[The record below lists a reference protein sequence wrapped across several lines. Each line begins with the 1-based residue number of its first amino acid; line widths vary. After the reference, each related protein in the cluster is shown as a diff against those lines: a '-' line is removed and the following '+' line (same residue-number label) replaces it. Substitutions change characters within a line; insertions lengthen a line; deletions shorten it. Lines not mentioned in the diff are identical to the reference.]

1 MNPVGPDGEPELVG
15 RVRRR
20 LAASASRYDPAT
32 VAAAVRDEAPTAG
45 LSTLLDVSGRL
56 SAELSGAGV
65 LAPLLTQPGVTDV
78 LVNGPGSVW
87 VDAGDGPRR
96 SGLVIEDEAAVRR
109 LAVRLVAAGGRRL
122 DDAAPYA
129 DARLADGTR
138 VHAVLPP
145 LAPDGTCISL
155 RVPPRRVFT
164 LAQLVA
170 AGSVPSAGAELLEGL
185 VAARLAFLVTGGTG
199 CGKTTVL
206 SSLLSLVAAEE
217 RIVLVEDAAELRPHH
232 PHVVR
237 LESRPANA
245 EGAGQVTLD
254 VLVRQALRM
263 RPDRLVV
270 GEVRGGEVLDLLAA
284 LNTGHEGGCSTV
296 HANRAEHL
304 PARIESLCGQAGV
317 PRAAAHSLLAA
328 AVDVVLHLT
337 RGRDGNRRMA
347 GLAVLVPAAH
357 GMTTVVPAYLFD
369 ADGVRRGPGASTL
382 DDRMTRR

>member
-1 MNPVGPDGEPELVG
+1 MTAPSEPELFG
-15 RVRRR
+15 RVRHR
-20 LAASASRYDPAT
+20 LAMTPGGYDAAT
-32 VAAAVRDEAPTAG
+32 LAAAVRDEAPTAG
-45 LSTLLDVSGRL
+45 LATLLDVSSVL
-56 SAELSGAGV
+56 SAELGGAGP
-65 LAPLLTQPGVTDV
+65 LAPLLAEPGVTDV
-78 LVNGPGSVW
+78 LVNGAGPVW
-87 VDAGDGPRR
+87 VDRGDGPRV

-129 DARLADGTR
+129 DARLPDGTR
-138 VHAVLPP
+138 VHAVMPP

-164 LAQLVA
+164 IDAFVA
-170 AGSVPSAGAELLEGL
+170 AGSVPPEGAELLCRMVE
-185 VAARLAFLVTGGTG
+185 ARLAFLVTGGTG
-199 CGKTTVL
+199 SGKTTVL
-206 SSLLSLVAAEE
+206 SSLLSLVCDLE
-217 RIVLVEDAAELRPHH
+217 RIVLVEDAAELRPSRA
-232 PHVVR
+232 HVVR
-237 LESRPANA
+237 LEARSANA
-245 EGAGQVTLD
+245 EGVGAVTLD

-337 RGRDGNRRMA
+337 RGADGRRRMA
-347 GLAVLVPAAH
+347 GLAVLVAGSDGTAS
-357 GMTTVVPAYLFD
+357 VVPAYAFEFD
-369 ADGVRRGPGASTL
+369 RVVAGPGAALL
-382 DDRMTRR
+382 DARLSRS

>member
-1 MNPVGPDGEPELVG
+1 MATQYDD
-15 RVRRR
+15 
-20 LAASASRYDPAT
+20 AA

-45 LSTLLDVSGRL
+45 LSTLLEVSGRL
-56 SAELSGAGV
+56 SAELAGAGV
-65 LAPLLTQPGVTDV
+65 LAPLLRQPGVTDV
-78 LVNGPGSVW
+78 LVNGPGPVW
-87 VDAGDGPRR
+87 VDAGGGLHRC
-96 SGLVIEDEAAVRR
+96 GLVIDDEAAVRR

-129 DARLADGTR
+129 DARLVDGTR
-138 VHAVLPP
+138 VHAVVPP

-164 LAQLVA
+164 LEQLVA
-170 AGSVPSAGAELLEGL
+170 AGSLPPEGAELLRRL
-185 VAARLAFLVTGGTG
+185 VDARLAFLVTGGTG
-199 CGKTTVL
+199 SGKTTVL
-206 SSLLSLVAAEE
+206 SSLLSLVGKEE
-217 RIVLVEDAAELRPHH
+217 RIVLVEDAAELRPDH

-296 HANRAEHL
+296 HANRPEHL

-317 PRAAAHSLLAA
+317 AREAAHSLLAA

-337 RGRDGNRRMA
+337 RGHDGRRRMA
-347 GLAVLVPAAH
+347 GLAVLVPGRDGTA
-357 GMTTVVPAYLFD
+357 TVTPAYRFEEL
-369 ADGVRRGPGASTL
+369 AVRRGPAAEIL
-382 DDRMTRR
+382 DDRLASR

>member
-1 MNPVGPDGEPELVG
+1 MTPAGPDDPELLG

-20 LAASASRYDPAT
+20 LATTPGRYDPT
-32 VAAAVRDEAPTAG
+32 SLAAAVRDEAPTAG
-45 LSTLLDVSGRL
+45 LTTLLDVAGTL
-56 SAELSGAGV
+56 GAELGGAGP
-65 LAPLLTQPGVTDV
+65 LEPLLAEAGVTDV
-78 LVNGPGSVW
+78 IVNGAGPVW
-87 VDAGDGPRR
+87 VDRGDGLRA
-96 SGLVIEDEAAVRR
+96 SGLEIPDEETARR

-129 DARLADGTR
+129 DARLFGGVR
-138 VHAVLPP
+138 VHAVIPP

-164 LAQLVA
+164 LDALVA
-170 AGSVPSAGAELLEGL
+170 AGSLPPAGAELLRVL
-185 VAARLAFLVTGGTG
+185 IAARLAFLVTGGTG
-199 CGKTTVL
+199 TGKTTVL
-206 SSLLSLVAAEE
+206 SSLLSLAAPSE
-217 RIVLVEDAAELRPHH
+217 RIVLVEDAAELRPAH

-237 LESRPANA
+237 LESRPANS
-245 EGAGQVTLD
+245 EGVGAVTLD

-317 PRAAAHSLLAA
+317 PRAAAHSLLVA

-337 RGRDGNRRMA
+337 RGSDGRRRMA
-347 GLAVLVPAAH
+347 GLGVLTAGAD
-357 GMTTVVPAYLFD
+357 GLATVVSAYRFAGD
-369 ADGVRRGPGASTL
+369 DVVPGPSATVL
-382 DDRMTRR
+382 DERLRSR

>member
-1 MNPVGPDGEPELVG
+1 MPNGADPELDA

-20 LAASASRYDPAT
+20 LAGRAGHYDP
-32 VAAAVRDEAPTAG
+32 VAVAEAVRDEAPTAG
-45 LSTLLDVSGRL
+45 LATLLDVSGRL
-56 SAELSGAGV
+56 TAELGGAGV
-65 LAPLLTQPGVTDV
+65 LAPLLARPGVTDV
-78 LVNGPGSVW
+78 LVNGPGPVW
-87 VDAGDGPRR
+87 VDVGDGPRQ
-96 SGLVIEDEAAVRR
+96 SGLVIGDEASVRR
-109 LAVRLVAAGGRRL
+109 LAVRLVAAAGRRL

-138 VHAVLPP
+138 VHAVVPP

-164 LAQLVA
+164 LEQLVA
-170 AGSVPSAGAELLEGL
+170 AESVSATGAELLEQL
-185 VAARLAFLVTGGTG
+185 VHRRLAFLVTGGTG

-206 SSLLSLVAAEE
+206 SSLLSLVAAGE
-217 RIVLVEDAAELRPHH
+217 RIVLVEDAAELRPDH

-317 PRAAAHSLLAA
+317 SRSAAHSLLAA
-328 AVDVVLHLT
+328 AVDVVLHLR
-337 RGRDGNRRMA
+337 RGPEGKRRMA
-347 GLAVLVPAAH
+347 GLAVL
-357 GMTTVVPAYLFD
+357 TVGADGIAVVTPAYLFTSS
-369 ADGVRRGPGASTL
+369 GVQRGPAADAL
-382 DDRMTRR
+382 DDRMSR

>member
-1 MNPVGPDGEPELVG
+1 MTSAFDPDLGG
-15 RVRRR
+15 RVRHR
-20 LAASASRYDPAT
+20 LAGTTTDYDTASL
-32 VAAAVRDEAPTAG
+32 AAAVRDEAPTAG
-45 LSTLLDVSGRL
+45 LATLLDVSSVL
-56 SAELSGAGV
+56 SAELQGAGV
-65 LAPLLTQPGVTDV
+65 LAPLLADPEVTDV
-78 LVNGPGSVW
+78 LVNGAGPVW
-87 VDAGDGPRR
+87 VDRGTGPRP

-109 LAVRLVAAGGRRL
+109 LAIRLVAVGGRRL
-122 DDAAPYA
+122 DEAAPYA

-138 VHAVLPP
+138 VHAVVPP

-164 LAQLVA
+164 LDGLVA
-170 AGSVPSAGAELLEGL
+170 AGSLPPAGAELLQRMID
-185 VAARLAFLVTGGTG
+185 ARVAFLLTGGTG
-199 CGKTTVL
+199 TGKTTVL
-206 SSLLSLVAAEE
+206 SSLLSVVREVE
-217 RIVLVEDAAELRPHH
+217 RIVLVEDAAELRPDR

-237 LESRPANA
+237 LEARPANA
-245 EGAGQVTLD
+245 EGFGAVALD

-317 PRAAAHSLLAA
+317 PRAAAHSLLVA

-337 RGRDGNRRMA
+337 RGADGRRRMA
-347 GLAVLVPAAH
+347 GLAMLVARPDGTAS
-357 GMTTVVPAYLFD
+357 VVPAYVFGGD
-369 ADGVRRGPGASTL
+369 QVVPGPAASLL
-382 DDRMTRR
+382 DERLARS